1 MILIINIMI
10 ITKTNIISIVQII
23 SIIMFIITIIN
34 IISQRGERE
43 VYLIKLKSNL
53 TVLNN

>member
-1 MILIINIMI
+1 MI
-10 ITKTNIISIVQII
+10 ITKTNIISIVHVI

-34 IISQRGERE
+34 IISRKGERE
-43 VYLIKLKSNL
+43 AYLIKLKSNL